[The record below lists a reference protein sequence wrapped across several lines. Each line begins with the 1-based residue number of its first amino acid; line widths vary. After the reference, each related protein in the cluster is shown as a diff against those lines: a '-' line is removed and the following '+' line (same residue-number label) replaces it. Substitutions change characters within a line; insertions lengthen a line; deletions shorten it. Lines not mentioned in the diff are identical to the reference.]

1 MAASLP
7 FITCF
12 FVYYLKNCIKFLTM
26 KKRLNFIVL
35 NAAILL
41 ALGISFQS
49 FSQTPCSADLHAVFG
64 NSSTDKPVVL
74 NRLGTSPQFGEIPK
88 HTAQAAYNHLKTVH
102 KKNSHDSRSEIDTY
116 LRALGYTGLLD
127 SEFGPSKI
135 TPEFL
140 PKGKIGWMGAYARGH
155 KYKWS
160 VLGREFE
167 TFRIASKDGSC
178 HAYIMKKCGNAFYD
192 PAPRE
197 AAAAEA
203 AAAALAFNSKPKVTC
218 AAQTINFLGKGK
230 IQAGDVLNTTKNL
243 PVVASYNGKSL
254 CLGDFTVPVRLTYE
268 MTASGE
274 VNYSKTV
281 QICDYGTGVPA
292 TSSINLPLLLN
303 YNLGGSDV
311 TIGDDGKMTMVINS
325 KQYKALKK
333 VYKVCPADAA
343 LAPQNKTLAGTKVN
357 TASESTP
364 ASAVVAG
371 NGQNCV
377 KQTLSIVGTAAT
389 EDVSSKSS
397 TNEVTIIG
405 MYKKAGKLQKGET
418 ANKYLCLGSYNVPAK
433 SSLQYALKG
442 NSNLSHIIEV
452 CDNGNVNPNESLNA
466 TMKLTNSFTKQETMI
481 GDYGRIYRTLTK
493 SEYKKLGKVFKRCCS
508 DGSSKSKCY

>member
-1 MAASLP
+1 
-7 FITCF
+7 
-12 FVYYLKNCIKFLTM
+12 M

-35 NAAILL
+35 NVALL
-41 ALGISFQS
+41 IFTSVTFQS

-64 NSSTDKPVVL
+64 NSSKSTPVVL

-102 KKNSHDSRSEIDTY
+102 KKNSRNSRVEIDNY
-116 LRALGYTGLLD
+116 LKALGYTGFSD
-127 SEFGPSKI
+127 PAFGPSQI
-135 TPEFL
+135 TPEIL
-140 PKGKIGWMGAYARGH
+140 PKGKIGWMGAYSKGH

-160 VLGREFE
+160 VLGKDFE
-167 TFRIASKDGSC
+167 TFRINAKDGSC
-178 HAYIMKKCGNAFYD
+178 FAYIMKKCGNAFYD

-197 AAAAEA
+197 AAA
-203 AAAALAFNSKPKVTC
+203 LAFKDTTPKTTC
-218 AAQTINFLGKGK
+218 ATQTITFAGKGK
-230 IQAGDVLNTTKNL
+230 IQASDVINTTKNL
-243 PVVASYNGKSL
+243 PVVASYNGTNL

-268 MTASGE
+268 MTANGE
-274 VNYSKTV
+274 VNYAKSV

-292 TSSINLPLLLN
+292 SSTINLPLNIN
-303 YNLGGSDV
+303 YSLASSDV
-311 TIGDDGKMTMVINS
+311 TIGDDGKMMMVINK

-333 VYKVCPADAA
+333 VYKVCPTDVASS
-343 LAPQNKTLAGTKVN
+343 PQNSTLASNKISK
-357 TASESTP
+357 ASEATP
-364 ASAVVAG
+364 ATTSTSAPSG
-371 NGQNCV
+371 GNCV
-377 KQTLSIVGTAAT
+377 KQTLNITGEAVT
-389 EDVSSKSS
+389 EDVSSKTG

-433 SSLQYALKG
+433 SALQYSLKG
-442 NSNLSHIIEV
+442 NSNMSHIIEV
-452 CDNGNVNPNESLNA
+452 CDNGSVNPNESLNA
-466 TMKLTNSFTKQETMI
+466 AMKLTNNFTKQETMI

>member
-1 MAASLP
+1 
-7 FITCF
+7 
-12 FVYYLKNCIKFLTM
+12 M

-35 NAAILL
+35 NVAILL

-102 KKNSHDSRSEIDTY
+102 KKNAHDSKSEIDNY

-127 SEFGPSKI
+127 PEFGPSKI

-160 VLGREFE
+160 ILGREFE

-178 HAYIMKKCGNAFYD
+178 YAYIMKKCGNAFYD
-192 PAPRE
+192 PSPRE
-197 AAAAEA
+197 AAQAE
-203 AAAALAFNSKPKVTC
+203 AAALAFKNKPKVVC
-218 AAQTINFLGKGK
+218 ATQTINFSGNGK
-230 IQAGDVLNTTKNL
+230 IQATDVLNTTKNL

-274 VNYSKTV
+274 VNYSKVV
-281 QICDYGTGVPA
+281 QVCDYGNGVPA
-292 TSSINLPLLLN
+292 TANINMPLLLN
-303 YNLGGSDV
+303 YNLASSDV
-311 TIGDDGKMTMVINS
+311 SIGDDGKMTMVINN

-333 VYKVCPADAA
+333 VYKACPTDVASS
-343 LAPQNKTLAGTKVN
+343 PENKTMTANKVN
-357 TASESTP
+357 TASVASP
-364 ASAVVAG
+364 ATVVSAAG
-371 NGQNCV
+371 DGKNCV
-377 KQTLSIVGTAAT
+377 KQTLNVAGNAVR
-389 EDVSSKSS
+389 EDISSKTS

-405 MYKKAGKLQKGET
+405 MYAKTGKLQKGET

-433 SSLQYALKG
+433 SALQYALKG
-442 NSNLSHIIEV
+442 NSNLSHILEV
-452 CDNGNVNPNESLNA
+452 CDTGNVNPNESLNA
-466 TMKLTNSFTKQETMI
+466 EMKLTNNFTKQETMI
-481 GDYGRIYRTLTK
+481 GDYGRIYRTLSK